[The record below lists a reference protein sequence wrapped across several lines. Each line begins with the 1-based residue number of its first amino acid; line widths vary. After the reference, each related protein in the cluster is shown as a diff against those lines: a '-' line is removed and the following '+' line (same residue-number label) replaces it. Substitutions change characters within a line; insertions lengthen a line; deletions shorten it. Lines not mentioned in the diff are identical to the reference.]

1 MLRELEIRSRY
12 LFAGASI
19 FGLLAVNAPQAQA
32 QTQDLQQIQ
41 AQIQEMQ
48 DTIKAL
54 QKQVQDA
61 KAQAT
66 AANVA
71 AANAGGS
78 DLDLNVKWRGAPELS
93 SEDGKFKMK
102 VRGRLHVDYDA
113 IDQDFDITGRPD
125 VSAGEIRRARL
136 GIEGVLWYDVKYII
150 EADFANDAVVL
161 RDAYGEYTGL
171 LNDLALRIGNQKTFN
186 SLDWLNSSNY
196 YTFQERPAFV
206 EAWGIERQI
215 GASAIYATDHFTAAA
230 GIFGPFTNNDERWL
244 EDVKTGSAR
253 VTLAPINRDV
263 NGVHQVVHFGGNWR
277 GREQAEHLRSPASN
291 QTDGTNNPLL
301 DQFFQYRARGADLH
315 LADRFVS
322 TPAIFDRDTVWGL
335 EGLFIWQSFHVQS
348 EYSQLK
354 ADASPLFNLN
364 GQDPTYTAWYVD
376 AGWFITGET
385 QAYNK
390 GVFGR
395 PKVKNP
401 VVWSKGGG
409 WGAWQLAARYDVLDL
424 TDKATTIQG
433 PAVEGPGISISPACQ
448 FCGEQ
453 KTWIVGVNWWLNDY
467 SRFMFQYGESE
478 IDGGNFA
485 VATNTAG
492 FNRNDGATI
501 KGFGTRFQVDW

>member
-206 EAWGIERQI
+206 EAW
-215 GASAIYATDHFTAAA
+215 ASNVRSVRL
-230 GIFGPFTNNDERWL
+230 PFTRQ
-244 EDVKTGSAR
+244 T
-253 VTLAPINRDV
+253 TLRRPQASWPL
-263 NGVHQVVHFGGNWR
+263 HQQRRAV
-277 GREQAEHLRSPASN
+277 
-291 QTDGTNNPLL
+291 
-301 DQFFQYRARGADLH
+301 ARGCEDWFGAGH
-315 LADRFVS
+315 AR
-322 TPAIFDRDTVWGL
+322 PH
-335 EGLFIWQSFHVQS
+335 QS
-348 EYSQLK
+348 
-354 ADASPLFNLN
+354 
-364 GQDPTYTAWYVD
+364 
-376 AGWFITGET
+376 
-385 QAYNK
+385 
-390 GVFGR
+390 R
-395 PKVKNP
+395 
-401 VVWSKGGG
+401 
-409 WGAWQLAARYDVLDL
+409 R
-424 TDKATTIQG
+424 
-433 PAVEGPGISISPACQ
+433 
-448 FCGEQ
+448 
-453 KTWIVGVNWWLNDY
+453 
-467 SRFMFQYGESE
+467 
-478 IDGGNFA
+478 
-485 VATNTAG
+485 
-492 FNRNDGATI
+492 
-501 KGFGTRFQVDW
+501 